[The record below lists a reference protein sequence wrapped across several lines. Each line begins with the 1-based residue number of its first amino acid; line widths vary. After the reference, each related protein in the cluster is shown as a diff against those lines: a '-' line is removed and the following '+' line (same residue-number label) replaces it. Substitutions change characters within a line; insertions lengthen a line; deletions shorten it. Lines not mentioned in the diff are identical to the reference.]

1 MPDANIIE
9 TLGSLKGEMDVWDG
23 VFTLGSTFVMFNLAV
38 HYFKNSTVPPVF
50 YAYLSNFMVA
60 TSS

>member
-1 MPDANIIE
+1 MTNIIE

-23 VFTLGSTFVMFNLAV
+23 VFTMGSTMIMFNLAV
-38 HYFKNSTVPPVF
+38 QYFKAGNSVPPVF

-60 TSS
+60 TTT